1 MAGAQR
7 CHGLEEAWR
16 NRKAPTSRRGL
27 TSEAVIFYEHGI
39 ALGVRIHGHGIIEI
53 GRRHARNRRAI
64 VENRVNHMEPLVLLA
79 RDFLGG
85 TGLAALLCVSFF
97 MSLMFPTIFAIGIK
111 GPGGQLNLWSFIHRN
126 GDSWWYRREVLSK
139 LSTPWKPCGRDGDYA
154 ATCLVGSCPDRGKV
168 AIEDS
173 QWVTVAPP
181 CSSVSP
187 SASYSP

>member
-64 VENRVNHMEPLVLLA
+64 VENRVNHMEPLGLLA
-79 RDFLGG
+79 F
-85 TGLAALLCVSFF
+85 VF
-97 MSLMFPTIFAIGIK
+97 
-111 GPGGQLNLWSFIHRN
+111 PGG
-126 GDSWWYRREVLSK
+126 
-139 LSTPWKPCGRDGDYA
+139 DGA
-154 ATCLVGSCPDRGKV
+154 
-168 AIEDS
+168 
-173 QWVTVAPP
+173 
-181 CSSVSP
+181 CSSSLRQLLYVPDVSDNLRDWN
-187 SASYSP
+187 